1 MNDKTKYILET
12 RAAQI
17 LAQTSRALQ
26 PEYVLLWVVDQEGNE
41 VKHEFIEMKDALV
54 MVDSYFKPP
63 SAKQT
68 RVMEEL

>member
-17 LAQTSRALQ
+17 LAQTSRTLQ

-41 VKHEFIEMKDALV
+41 VKHEFIEMKDALA